1 MCLLIQVIECSLGR
15 PCGTLFL
22 VILGL
27 PGRLLLFTF
36 LVLSSFQSLTC
47 VGRKVSPHGPC
58 ELGRGSQV
66 PGGPCMFTGAPV
78 PSFAPGV
85 MTVRHA
91 QSDVPQIALP
101 CLCLIKDVAT
111 KDRWMY

>member
-1 MCLLIQVIECSLGR
+1 ME
-15 PCGTLFL
+15 LFL

-36 LVLSSFQSLTC
+36 LVLC
-47 VGRKVSPHGPC
+47 VQFSEPHVCGQEGEPPWALHVWKGISGP
-58 ELGRGSQV
+58 RR
-66 PGGPCMFTGAPV
+66 PCVFTGAPV
-78 PSFAPGV
+78 LSFACGV
-85 MTVRHA
+85 VTIRRA
-91 QSDVPQIALP
+91 QSDGPQIALP